1 MNFHVMRF
9 KWINLTV
16 SLILLVGLLALT
28 FQRFGGFALSID
40 FAGGIKIEVKTN
52 DKLNAESLR
61 NFFEKEKISATVQ
74 LVDKASGDRVKI
86 ELGGRVQQELQARA
100 ELAKAEAEK
109 RGDKGYPINSIDY
122 LKFLIQS
129 KLLPANAP
137 AIEFSAAEQVGPTIG
152 KYLQTNALYLVG
164 IALLLIT
171 IYVAFRFRL
180 NFALGALI
188 ASVHDLILTLGV
200 IGILQIPLSVPVV
213 AALLTILGYSINDT
227 IVIFDRIRENI
238 HGQEELGIEHVVDKS
253 IMQSMTRTI
262 NTTGTTLIAIIPIY
276 LFGDDS
282 LRDLAK
288 VLLFGILIGTY
299 SSNFVAAPIVVIW
312 DNIMKRRS
320 HA

>member
-16 SLILLVGLLALT
+16 SLIFLVGLLALT

-40 FAGGIKIEVKTN
+40 FAGGIKIEVKTS
-52 DKLNAESLR
+52 DKLNAEALR
-61 NFFEKEKISATVQ
+61 NFFDKEKISAMVQ

-86 ELGGRVQQELQARA
+86 ELGGKVQQDLAARA
-100 ELAKAEAEK
+100 ELAKAELEK
-109 RGDKGYPINSIDY
+109 KGYPINAIDY
-122 LKFLIQS
+122 TKYLIQS
-129 KLLPANAP
+129 KLLPPNAP

-253 IMQSMTRTI
+253 IMQSLTRTI

-312 DNIMKRRS
+312 DNIMKRKS

>member
-9 KWINLTV
+9 KWINL
-16 SLILLVGLLALT
+16 SLSLVFLFGLLALT
-28 FQRFGGFALSID
+28 YAKFGGFALSID
-40 FAGGIKIEVKTN
+40 FAGGIKLEMKTN

-61 NFFEKEKISATVQ
+61 SFFEREKISATVQ

-86 ELGGRVQQELQARA
+86 ELGGKVQQDLAARA
-100 ELAKAEAEK
+100 ELARVELEK
-109 RGDKGYPINSIDY
+109 KGYPINAIDY
-122 LKFLIQS
+122 TKYLIQT
-129 KLLPANAP
+129 KLLPANTP

-152 KYLQTNALYLVG
+152 KYLQSNALYLVG

-227 IVIFDRIRENI
+227 IVIFDRIRENV

-253 IMQSMTRTI
+253 IMQSLTRTI
-262 NTTGTTLIAIIPIY
+262 NTTGTTLISIIPIY

-288 VLLFGILIGTY
+288 VLIFGILIGTY

-312 DNIMKRRS
+312 DNIVKRR
-320 HA
+320 ARA

>member
-9 KWINLTV
+9 KWVNLTV
-16 SLILLVGLLALT
+16 SLIFLVGLLALT

-40 FAGGIKIEVKTN
+40 FAGGIKIEVKTS

-61 NFFEKEKISATVQ
+61 NFFDKEKISATVQ

-86 ELGGRVQQELQARA
+86 ELGGKVQQDLAARA
-100 ELAKAEAEK
+100 ELAKAELEK
-109 RGDKGYPINSIDY
+109 KGYPINAIDY
-122 LKFLIQS
+122 TKYLIQS
-129 KLLPANAP
+129 KLLPPTAP

-200 IGILQIPLSVPVV
+200 IGIFQIPLSVPVV

-253 IMQSMTRTI
+253 IMQSLTRTI

-312 DNIMKRRS
+312 DNIMKRKS

>member
-9 KWINLTV
+9 KWINLSV

-40 FAGGIKIEVKTN
+40 FAGGIKIEVKTG
-52 DKLNAESLR
+52 DKLHAEALR
-61 NFFEKEKISATVQ
+61 NFFDKEKIAATVQ

-86 ELGGRVQQELQARA
+86 ELGGKVQQDLAARAEAARA
-100 ELAKAEAEK
+100 ELDK
-109 RGDKGYPINSIDY
+109 KGYPINAIDY
-122 LKFLIQS
+122 TKYLIQTR
-129 KLLPANAP
+129 LLPANAP
-137 AIEFSAAEQVGPTIG
+137 VIEFSAAEQVGPTIG

-253 IMQSMTRTI
+253 IMQSLTRTI

-312 DNIMKRRS
+312 DNIMKRKSR
-320 HA
+320 A

>member
-40 FAGGIKIEVKTN
+40 FAGGIKIEVKTS

-61 NFFEKEKISATVQ
+61 NFFDKEKISATVQ

-86 ELGGRVQQELQARA
+86 ELGGKVQQDLAARAEAARA
-100 ELAKAEAEK
+100 ELEK
-109 RGDKGYPINSIDY
+109 KGYPINAIDY
-122 LKFLIQS
+122 TKYLIQS
-129 KLLPANAP
+129 KLLPQNAP

-227 IVIFDRIRENI
+227 IVIFDRIRENV

-253 IMQSMTRTI
+253 IMQSLTRTI
-262 NTTGTTLIAIIPIY
+262 NTTGTTLISIIPIY

-288 VLLFGILIGTY
+288 VLIFGILIGTY

-312 DNIMKRRS
+312 DNFMKRR
-320 HA
+320 ARA